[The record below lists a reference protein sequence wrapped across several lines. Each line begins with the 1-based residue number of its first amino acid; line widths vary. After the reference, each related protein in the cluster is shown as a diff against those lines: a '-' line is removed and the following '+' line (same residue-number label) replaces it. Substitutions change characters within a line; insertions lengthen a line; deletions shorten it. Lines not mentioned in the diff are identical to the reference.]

1 MIQQINNRA
10 QESKGFICE
19 FIVYAS
25 YSFGKHIPDPP
36 IKETSMF
43 ERKMIVPS
51 RNKSRIAINLTTIQD
66 SSVKNMSRENQ
77 MSLHSC
83 WTGNNTPHVSAQRLN
98 PS

>member
-1 MIQQINNRA
+1 MCPALTNVT

-51 RNKSRIAINLTTIQD
+51 RNKKRQD
-66 SSVKNMSRENQ
+66 KRRFQFYVEDRGSNI
-77 MSLHSC
+77 L
-83 WTGNNTPHVSAQRLN
+83 L
-98 PS
+98 

>member
-1 MIQQINNRA
+1 LT

-43 ERKMIVPS
+43 DTDARV
-51 RNKSRIAINLTTIQD
+51 T
-66 SSVKNMSRENQ
+66 V
-77 MSLHSC
+77 
-83 WTGNNTPHVSAQRLN
+83 
-98 PS
+98 

>member
-51 RNKSRIAINLTTIQD
+51 RNKKRQERRIQKAVGKDKIL
-66 SSVKNMSRENQ
+66 MSY
-77 MSLHSC
+77 
-83 WTGNNTPHVSAQRLN
+83 
-98 PS
+98 